1 MPLATTDT
9 PSFPTFRQPHPTFNP
24 HNLPSWPHSPD
35 LIRKFWAE
43 LESHNHNH
51 IPPRYKFTKTTHHIL
66 ITHHQSE
73 YIHEINRTLN
83 PNMADNVERVD
94 VHAYP
99 PGTGPETNTDTN
111 INTPTDSA
119 CTTTKT
125 RKSRG
130 KAKAKAK
137 PKSKPGRID
146 ESETRIAILYPVSH
160 DLFESDPVD
169 DNGRVKGRGETW
181 YEVDGQR
188 LVVQWRTRRE
198 EGMLDWDD
206 DVSRRA

>member
-1 MPLATTDT
+1 
-9 PSFPTFRQPHPTFNP
+9 
-24 HNLPSWPHSPD
+24 
-35 LIRKFWAE
+35 
-43 LESHNHNH
+43 
-51 IPPRYKFTKTTHHIL
+51 
-66 ITHHQSE
+66 
-73 YIHEINRTLN
+73 
-83 PNMADNVERVD
+83 MADNVERVD

-130 KAKAKAK
+130 KAKAKVKAK

-188 LVVQWRTRRE
+188 FVVQWRTRRE